1 MNYALHI
8 TASSRVGLVRTN
20 NEDMLLVDNL
30 LLRNGKMSRT
40 ADTSFTDR
48 YLLALADGMGGHA
61 GGEVASAETLSNLKF
76 FFNDLPKGLEP
87 GDFNEAMN
95 NWLRSMNNILASKG
109 VEDIFSR
116 GMGTTLVALAYYE
129 HRYFWIN
136 CGDSRLYRLHEGELQ
151 QITTDHSYSNL
162 IGSTTKHSPI
172 ITNCIGG
179 GCKTSYLDLVEC
191 TSIVQPGDTFM
202 LCSDGLSDL
211 VDDREIERLLVGEFD
226 ADALCQAAEDEGG
239 RDNVSVIVARIE
251 SEAEE
256 KE

>member
-1 MNYALHI
+1 MKINI

-76 FFNDLPKGLEP
+76 FFNDLPKGLAP

-95 NWLRSMNNILASKG
+95 DWLRSMNNILESKG
-109 VEDIFSR
+109 VEDPFYR
-116 GMGTTLVALAYYE
+116 GMGTTFVALAYYE
-129 HRYFWIN
+129 HRFFWIN

-162 IGSTTKHSPI
+162 VGSTVKHSPM

-226 ADALCQAAEDEGG
+226 ADALCQTAEDEGG
-239 RDNVSVIVARIE
+239 RDNVSVIVAKFDG
-251 SEAEE
+251 EAAG
-256 KE
+256 K